1 MGLFDF
7 MFGSDKDQTPN
18 EPIVVK
24 SGVSYE
30 NFQLGSQG
38 YKYATSP
45 INTFQ
50 KRTSGGWIRFGEDDG
65 FYDNLLFLYNQ
76 SPIHR
81 AIIDRKIDMVVGA
94 GYTYDEVAYKAL
106 PMEKQVI
113 ANKLLRFTDGQED
126 IIGFLR
132 QIVFDYLL
140 YGQYAFLTNFS
151 NKNTEIIGMK
161 WRDISKIRIKPEDD
175 WSCEIDE
182 FVYCKNFRNAE
193 ARANAVCYEPFSV
206 FDKEHDTQLY
216 YYSKPSS
223 VVEWYSLPYYFS
235 AVKWIEIDTLIANLH
250 KSNIINGFSPSTIM
264 IFKEN
269 PSPEVKR
276 NITKNIVNSFTNTE
290 NYGKI
295 ATFFVDDPDLA
306 PDITTFEPNQLHERY
321 TELNTTTDG
330 KILTAHG
337 VTNPELFG
345 IMSSGR
351 LGNTEID
358 LSYAIF
364 KNSTIKPLQNHFD
377 ALINNMLRFNG
388 IDIKFALNEVTLYS
402 EKDLAQKQAIVT
414 GQNTEKKITK

>member
-1 MGLFDF
+1 MGLLDF
-7 MFGSDKDQTPN
+7 FGSKQPEPTNNITDKKD
-18 EPIVVK
+18 
-24 SGVSYE
+24 GLSYE
-30 NFQLGSQG
+30 TVSLGNQS

-45 INTFQ
+45 INTYQ
-50 KRTSGGWIRFGEDDG
+50 KKTSGGWIRFGEDDG

-81 AIIDRKIDMVVGA
+81 AIIDRKIDMVLGA
-94 GYTYDEVAYKAL
+94 GYTYDEAAYKAL
-106 PMEKQVI
+106 PMDKQVI
-113 ANKLLRFTDGQED
+113 ANKLLRFTDGKED
-126 IIGFLR
+126 IISFLR
-132 QIVFDYLL
+132 HIVFDYLL
-140 YGQYAFLTNFS
+140 YGQYAFLTNFA
-151 NKNTEIIGMK
+151 KDNTEIVGLK
-161 WRDISKIRIKPEDD
+161 WRDISKIRIKPEED
-175 WSCEIDE
+175 WSDEIDE

-193 ARANAVCYEPFSV
+193 ARSHAICYEPFSV
-206 FDKEHDTQLY
+206 FDKEHDVQMY
-216 YYSKPSS
+216 YYAKEDST
-223 VVEWYSLPYYFS
+223 VEWYSLPYYFS
-235 AVKWIEIDTLIANLH
+235 AIKWIEIDTLIANLH
-250 KSNIINGFSPSTIM
+250 KSNIINGFAPSTIM

-276 NITKNIVNSFTNTE
+276 TITKNIVNSFTNTE

-295 ATFFVDDPDLA
+295 ATFFVEDPDLA

-321 TELNTTTDG
+321 TELNNTTDG

-364 KNSTIKPLQNHFD
+364 KNSTITPLQKHFD
-377 ALINNMLRFNG
+377 SLVNNMLRFNG
-388 IDIKFALNEVTLYS
+388 IDIKFQLNEVTLYS